1 MKCVSRLAASGFAVL
16 FCALLTSRPAA
27 AAVTVYDNLG
37 NGNNGFFGIGPNAWF
52 AERFKSDATN
62 LKITDVTIRLAATTP
77 GPYSLDL
84 YSDVAGVPGAPLA
97 NLFTGNTANGDVH
110 YSTSALTAPG
120 TTYWIV
126 ASVPTGAVI
135 NSGWGTTSTLSGT
148 GTGFFSLVA
157 MSANQGASW
166 TTRGDV
172 AQQMRIL
179 ADVPEPATAALVGI
193 AAALSTLARRRP
205 ERPTA

>member
-1 MKCVSRLAASGFAVL
+1 MKCISRLAAYVLVVVACIAFAQ
-16 FCALLTSRPAA
+16 PAA
-27 AAVTVYDNLG
+27 AAVTVYNNLA
-37 NGNNGFFGIGPNAWF
+37 NGNNGFFGVGPNNWL

-62 LKITDVTIRLAATTP
+62 LRIADVTIRLSTQTP

-84 YSDVAGVPGAPLA
+84 YSDVAGVPGVPVA
-97 NLFTGNTANGDVH
+97 NLFTGNSASGDVH
-110 YSTSALTAPG
+110 YSSNALTAPS

-126 ASVPTGAVI
+126 ASAPTGAVL
-135 NSGWGTTSTLSGT
+135 NTGWGTTSSLSGT

-157 MSANQGASW
+157 NSSNQGASW
-166 TTRGDV
+166 TTRSDV
-172 AQQMRIL
+172 AQQMQLL

-193 AAALSTLARRRP
+193 AALSTLVHRRRR

>member
-1 MKCVSRLAASGFAVL
+1 MKCVSRLAACGFAVL

-27 AAVTVYDNLG
+27 AAITVYDNLA
-37 NGNNGFFGIGPNAWF
+37 NGNNGFFGIAPNAWL

-62 LKITDVTIRLAATTP
+62 LKITDVTIRLGTQTP

-84 YSDVAGVPGAPLA
+84 YSDVAGVPGVPLA
-97 NLFTGNTANGDVH
+97 NLFTGTSANGDVH
-110 YSTSALTAPG
+110 YSTNALTAPG

-126 ASVPTGAVI
+126 ASAPTGAVI
-135 NSGWGTTSTLSGT
+135 NTGWGTTSTLSGT

-157 MSANQGASW
+157 SSANQGASW

-193 AAALSTLARRRP
+193 AALSILARRR